1 LALADGE
8 VLDAVMAAENRAIG
22 QADFALTGRQVGIEE
37 RLHRAV
43 MVG

>member
-1 LALADGE
+1 
-8 VLDAVMAAENRAIG
+8 MAAENRAIG
-22 QADFALTGRQVGIEE
+22 QGQISALTGRQVGGHEEE